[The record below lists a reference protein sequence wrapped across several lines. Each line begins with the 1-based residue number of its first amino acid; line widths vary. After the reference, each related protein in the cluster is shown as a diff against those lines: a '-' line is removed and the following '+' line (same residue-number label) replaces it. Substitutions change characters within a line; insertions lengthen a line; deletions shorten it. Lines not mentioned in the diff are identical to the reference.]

1 MMEKPVLGIG
11 LAIVTFAIIILTLQ
25 FEHSLLDLA
34 FGFFIF
40 ILPLTFLRSL
50 KSNFLAYFFTIF
62 SIIIIY
68 FSYSMERQGVIYGL
82 ILAALI
88 GFTISDTRIKNYKL
102 FSVSNYEKEVEE
114 IRKND

>member
-11 LAIVTFAIIILTLQ
+11 LAIVTFAIIILALQ
-25 FEHSLLDLA
+25 FEFSLLDLA

-68 FSYSMERQGVIYGL
+68 FSYSERQGVIYGL

-102 FSVSNYEKEVEE
+102 FSVSNYKKEAEE